1 MPGRRPDKIDTELVR
16 ALAHPLRVD
25 ILQILN
31 ERDASPNELMN
42 MLEMPLGNVAYHTR
56 VLEKC
61 GCVELVRTA
70 QRRGAV
76 EHYFRAVPRSYI
88 GHQDWRKVPR
98 SVRSEISGASFD
110 SFLTRLVEALQAG
123 TIDDREDTT
132 LSWMSMA
139 VDEVGWVQAA
149 EVLDEALARLHTVH
163 EQARAR
169 LEMTGEEPTSMIVG
183 LAAFESPSPRAGQG
197 EDAPGELA
205 EGDSA
210 DSDGEA

>member
-1 MPGRRPDKIDTELVR
+1 MPRRRPDKIDTALVR
-16 ALAHPLRVD
+16 ALGHPLRVE

-31 ERDASPNELMN
+31 ERDASPNELVDL
-42 MLEMPLGNVAYHTR
+42 LEVPLGNIAYHTR
-56 VLEKC
+56 VLERC

-88 GHQDWRKVPR
+88 GHQEWRKVPR
-98 SVRSEISGASFD
+98 SVRSGVSGASVD
-110 SFLTRLVEALQAG
+110 SFMTRVIEALQAG

-149 EVLDEALARLHTVH
+149 EVLDEAIARLQTVH
-163 EQARAR
+163 EQSRQR
-169 LEMTGEEPTSMIVG
+169 LEMTGAAPTPMIVG
-183 LAAFESPSPRAGQG
+183 LAAFESPGAGPSANG
-197 EDAPGELA
+197 DGDPGE
-205 EGDSA
+205 A
-210 DSDGEA
+210 DRPGSDGDAA

>member
-1 MPGRRPDKIDTELVR
+1 MR
-16 ALAHPLRVD
+16 ALGHPLRVE

-31 ERDASPNELMN
+31 ERDASPNELTDL
-42 MLEMPLGNVAYHTR
+42 LEVPLGNVAYHTR
-56 VLEKC
+56 VLERC

-88 GHQDWRKVPR
+88 GHQEWRKVPR
-98 SVRSEISGASFD
+98 SVRSGVSGVSVD
-110 SFLTRLVEALQAG
+110 SFMTRVIEALQAG

-149 EVLDEALARLHTVH
+149 EVLDEAIARLQTVH
-163 EQARAR
+163 EQSRRR
-169 LEMTGEEPTSMIVG
+169 LEMTGGEPTSMIVG
-183 LAAFESPSPRAGQG
+183 LAAFESPEAG
-197 EDAPGELA
+197 AA
-205 EGDSA
+205 EGA
-210 DSDGEA
+210 DDEAAAGEAEQPDPDGDAA